1 MKQLLLILLVL
12 ILIGSN
18 ISTYQE
24 LKEHRQFQ
32 NEIRELTNKKDKTKS
47 LRNLFLYEDSINTKL
62 NNYIK

>member
-1 MKQLLLILLVL
+1 MKQLLLTLLVL
-12 ILIGSN
+12 ILLGCN

-32 NEIRELTNKKDKTKS
+32 NEIRELTNKKDTTKS